1 MKQSDINH
9 LRRLVA
15 WIKVEIGQTP
25 EELEITMRDL
35 ANKLGHPELD
45 DSAKERLVLAHDKAR
60 AVPKYIRDAVKALDK
75 YLGNVGEIVNEPE
88 EATQPR
94 IAGPEQ

>member
-9 LRRLVA
+9 LRRLLA
-15 WIKVEIGQTP
+15 WINVEIGQTP
-25 EELEITMRDL
+25 EELEITLRDI
-35 ANKLGHPELD
+35 ADKLGHPELD

-60 AVPKYIRDAVKALDK
+60 TVPKYIRDAVKAMEK
-75 YLGNVGEIVNEPE
+75 YLGNVGEIVNEPDQPH
-88 EATQPR
+88 QPR